1 MSNEQ
6 VEDFSRLD
14 EIANKETGR
23 KIKSLV
29 QNRSISQTQLAKML
43 NKDAKTISN
52 YYCGKSLPDKKDLI
66 LLSRILAVP
75 PDEILVFRGD
85 VEGFQR
91 ISHFYFEYDEDT
103 ETIYDA
109 INKSKMESKLF
120 NPWSKGCANIRNLE
134 EAGLCL
140 NFFSSLAEQNIRNR
154 IMDALFSG
162 NGINNS
168 YMHQIYEDY
177 IWRELSEEQK
187 NLCKT
192 FFAYWRGES
201 KERPSYSKLFE
212 LIEEELKNKPNLHIS
227 GYLNL

>member
-23 KIKSLV
+23 KIKSLA

-66 LLSRILAVP
+66 LLSRLLAVP

-109 INKSKMESKLF
+109 INKSKIESKLF
-120 NPWSKGCANIRNLE
+120 NSWSKGRANIRNLE

-140 NFFSSLAEQNIRNR
+140 NFFSSLAELNIRNR

-168 YMHQIYEDY
+168 YMHHIYEDY

-187 NLCKT
+187 DLCKT

-201 KERPSYSKLFE
+201 KEAPSYSKLFE
-212 LIEEELKNKPNLHIS
+212 LVEKELKNEPKLHTS